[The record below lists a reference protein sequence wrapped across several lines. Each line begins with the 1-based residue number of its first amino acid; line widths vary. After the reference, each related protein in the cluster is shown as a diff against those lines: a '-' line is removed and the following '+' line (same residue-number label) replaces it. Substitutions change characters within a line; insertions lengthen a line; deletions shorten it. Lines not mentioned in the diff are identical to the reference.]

1 MDFIELGIL
10 IMGIVMF
17 ALSLFGKE
25 EIKNKTSA
33 CADKIEKVVLK
44 RW

>member
-1 MDFIELGIL
+1 MREIKFRAWSRGR
-10 IMGIVMF
+10 
-17 ALSLFGKE
+17 K

-44 RW
+44 R